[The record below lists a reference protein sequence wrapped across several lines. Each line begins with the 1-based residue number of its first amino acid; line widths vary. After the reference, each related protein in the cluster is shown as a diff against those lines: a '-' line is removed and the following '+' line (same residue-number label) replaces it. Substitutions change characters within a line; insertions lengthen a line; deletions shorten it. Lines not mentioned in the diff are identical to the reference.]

1 MGDPE
6 TTIEGLLAERRVF
19 EPQEAFRSQA
29 VVGDPAV
36 YERAATDYEGF
47 WAEQASRLV
56 WSRPW
61 DRVVDWDPPWVKW
74 FVGGKLNVSHNCLDR
89 HVEDGGGEKVA
100 YYWEGEPGDR
110 RTITYRDLL
119 DDVCRLANGLRLR
132 GDIHHAG
139 LALGREMRE
148 AARRRLSH
156 IRLPGQ
162 AVTLCRA
169 WRMMASIR
177 SLAINFSFF
186 SSLIR
191 HCWSGVRGAWAL
203 SCSSS

>member
-6 TTIEGLLAERRVF
+6 TTIEGLLAEGRVF

-119 DDVCRLANGLRLR
+119 DDVCRLANGLRSQGVDK
-132 GDIHHAG
+132 GDRVAIYLGMVAE
-139 LALGREMRE
+139 LAVSMLACARIGAPHSVVFGGFSAEALKGRLND
-148 AARRRLSH
+148 A
-156 IRLPGQ
+156 Q
-162 AVTLCRA
+162 AKVVIPA
-169 WRMMASIR
+169 
-177 SLAINFSFF
+177 
-186 SSLIR
+186 
-191 HCWSGVRGAWAL
+191 
-203 SCSSS
+203 